1 LRGLAQRE
9 KPVVWLGEA
18 GTSPGVL
25 RSLDE
30 ALSARELVKV
40 RMRAPADKRRTAEE
54 LAASAGAALCGLI
67 GHTAILYRPHPVPEE
82 RLIKLPAAGGSDG

>member
-1 LRGLAQRE
+1 MGA
-9 KPVVWLGEA
+9 
-18 GTSPGVL
+18 SPGAL

-40 RMRAPADKRRTAEE
+40 RMRAPTDKKRTAEE

-82 RLIKLPAAGGSDG
+82 RLIELPAGGSDG